1 MRNDRRTALLVL
13 AGMWWP
19 AAVPAHGVRAGDL
32 LIDHPYATPSLA
44 GSRQGA
50 AYLKRVH
57 NRGDSPDRLT
67 GAHTP
72 VAARVALHHRRVDD
86 GIMRMREVAFIEL
99 PARSDI
105 RLGHGGPWHLMLED
119 LRQPLKDGDRFN
131 LTLRFERAGERTVNV
146 WVQTPRDAAAHRH

>member
-1 MRNDRRTALLVL
+1 MRNDRRTVLLAA
-13 AGMWWP
+13 AGMCLP
-19 AAVPAHGVRAGDL
+19 AATLAHGVRAGDL

-72 VAARVALHHRRVDD
+72 VAARVALHHRRMDD

-119 LRQPLKDGDRFN
+119 LRQPLKDGDRFD